1 MKMICGMNKHNK
13 KVSKQLEGKK
23 SYKPGQRKKLLR
35 NLFAAFAALLAIGI
49 GTLQFGWF
57 NMNSTKIS
65 AELEVDNRPEESI
78 NRAGEKA
85 YPYEDRIQYIPKE
98 VPVSKY
104 ANGFFAYNQIKNV
117 TADVKNIYSA
127 LYNASNLRRDCH
139 PVFDNDGK
147 ATFSRKCSE
156 TDTDEKRYSEIVSY
170 LGNKNSFLPTLSGL
184 PQNLNN
190 SLSCILFQN
199 GKNPTITGIGLEA
212 PVYENCVLNV
222 VATKDFNKISTE
234 SVKKAVNEIE
244 TIKNTKVGS
253 VVNGKNI
260 SICYVYQT
268 RFNKEKG
275 VEEERYIYYALFS
288 QNNINYLVQFF
299 SNYTVQNSNKT
310 AYGMEQ
316 RSQDQCKKA
325 FEDIVRIIIDE

>member
-1 MKMICGMNKHNK
+1 MKTTCGMNNYNK
-13 KVSKQLEGKK
+13 TTARQLKRKK
-23 SYKPGQRKKLLR
+23 FYKPDRRKKPLCALL
-35 NLFAAFAALLAIGI
+35 AAFAVLLAIGI
-49 GTLQFGWF
+49 GILQFGWF

-65 AELEVDNRPEESI
+65 AELGADNRLEESI

-85 YPYEDRIQYIPKE
+85 YPYEEKLQYIPKE

-199 GKNPTITGIGLEA
+199 GKNPTTTGIGLEA
-212 PVYENCVLNV
+212 PIYENCVLNV

-253 VVNGKNI
+253 VVNEKNI
-260 SICYVYQT
+260 SVCYVYQT

-288 QNNINYLVQFF
+288 QNNINYLVQFL

-316 RSQDQCKKA
+316 RSQDKCKKA

>member
-13 KVSKQLEGKK
+13 TVSKQLKGKK
-23 SYKPGQRKKLLR
+23 LYKPGQRKKLLCT
-35 NLFAAFAALLAIGI
+35 LLAAFAALLAIGI
-49 GTLQFGWF
+49 GILQFDWF
-57 NMNSTKIS
+57 HTNRTEIS
-65 AELEVDNRPEESI
+65 VESESDNRLEESI

-85 YPYEDRIQYIPKE
+85 YPYEEKLQYIPKE

-199 GKNPTITGIGLEA
+199 GKNPTTTGIGLEA

-222 VATKDFNKISTE
+222 VAVKNFNRISTE
-234 SVKKAVNEIE
+234 SIRMAVNEIE
-244 TIKNTKVGS
+244 AIKGSKAGSVISGKNTAV
-253 VVNGKNI
+253 
-260 SICYVYQT
+260 CYVYQT
-268 RFNKEKG
+268 RFSKEKG

-288 QNNINYLVQFF
+288 QNNINYLVQFL

>member
-1 MKMICGMNKHNK
+1 M
-13 KVSKQLEGKK
+13 
-23 SYKPGQRKKLLR
+23 
-35 NLFAAFAALLAIGI
+35 
-49 GTLQFGWF
+49 
-57 NMNSTKIS
+57 
-65 AELEVDNRPEESI
+65 
-78 NRAGEKA
+78 
-85 YPYEDRIQYIPKE
+85 
-98 VPVSKY
+98 
-104 ANGFFAYNQIKNV
+104 
-117 TADVKNIYSA
+117 
-127 LYNASNLRRDCH
+127 RRDCH

-184 PQNLNN
+184 PQNFNN

-199 GKNPTITGIGLEA
+199 GKNPTTTGIGLEA

-222 VATKDFNKISTE
+222 VAVKNFNRISTE
-234 SVKKAVNEIE
+234 SIRMAVNEIE
-244 TIKNTKVGS
+244 AIKGSKAGSVISGKNTAV
-253 VVNGKNI
+253 
-260 SICYVYQT
+260 CYVYQT
-268 RFNKEKG
+268 RFNKEKS
-275 VEEERYIYYALFS
+275 VEEERYVYYALFS
-288 QNNINYLVQFF
+288 KNDINYLVQFL